1 MKWLR
6 WGFVLIPIVA
16 GLVIASLMA
25 DIPTLTNPIIYLRV
39 DLGTLA
45 VIIGL
50 ALSVLVTVG
59 LILWGWAGRR
69 GEERATDVR
78 AQVAEERRRFLQ
90 RLDHELKNPLTAIR
104 AGLANLANGLATATL
119 RQPLDPSTGSFDFAQ
134 DKLRA
139 GSAQDKAQDT
149 AHQEA
154 LASVEAQVLRLSRLT
169 SDLRKLAELEAR
181 PLERVPID
189 IAELLQEAVTL
200 AQEQPEAEA
209 RRLTLTLPQA
219 PWPVPDVLGDWDLL
233 FLATYNLLD
242 NALKF
247 TRPGDTVE
255 VRAFEGGTFV
265 AIEVADTG
273 PGIPEEEVSRV
284 WEELYRG
291 QGARGVP
298 GSGLGLAL
306 VRAIVERHGG
316 QVTLRSREGQGTV
329 VTMRLPVQ

>member
-1 MKWLR
+1 MKWQR
-6 WGFVLIPIVA
+6 WGLALIPIVA

-25 DIPTLTNPIIYLRV
+25 DIPTLTNPIIYMRV

-50 ALSVLVTVG
+50 ALSVLATVG
-59 LILWGWAGRR
+59 LTLWGWAERR
-69 GEERATDVR
+69 GEQRVVSVQ

-119 RQPLDPSTGSFDFAQ
+119 RQPFD
-134 DKLRA
+134 
-139 GSAQDKAQDT
+139 GAQDKAQDT
-149 AHQEA
+149 AQQEA
-154 LASVEAQVLRLSRLT
+154 LASIEAQVLRISRLT

-181 PLERVPID
+181 PLEQVPVNV
-189 IAELLQEAVTL
+189 AELLQEAVTL
-200 AQEQPEAEA
+200 AQEQPEADA
-209 RRLTLTLPQA
+209 RQLTLTLPQA

-255 VRAFEGGTFV
+255 VRALEGGTFV

-273 PGIPEEEVSRV
+273 PGIPQEELPRV

-316 QVTLRSREGQGTV
+316 RVTLRSREGQGTV
-329 VTMRLPVQ
+329 VTTRLPVQ

>member
-1 MKWLR
+1 MKWQR
-6 WGFVLIPIVA
+6 WGLALIPVVA
-16 GLVIASLMA
+16 GLVVASLMV
-25 DIPTLTNPIIYLRV
+25 DIPTLTNPIIYMRV

-59 LILWGWAGRR
+59 LVLWEWAGRR
-69 GEERATDVR
+69 GEQRATGVR

-104 AGLANLANGLATATL
+104 AGLANLANGLATTTL

-134 DKLRA
+134 DKT
-139 GSAQDKAQDT
+139 QDT
-149 AHQEA
+149 AQQET
-154 LASVEAQVLRLSRLT
+154 LASIEAQVLRLSRLT
-169 SDLRKLAELEAR
+169 SDLRKLAELEGR
-181 PLERVPID
+181 PLERVPVD

-233 FLATYNLLD
+233 FLAIYNLLD

-255 VRAFEGGTFV
+255 VRASEGGTFV
-265 AIEVADTG
+265 IIEVADTG
-273 PGIPEEEVSRV
+273 PGIPQEELPRV

-291 QGARGVP
+291 QGARGIP

-316 QVTLRSREGQGTV
+316 RVTLRSREGQGTV